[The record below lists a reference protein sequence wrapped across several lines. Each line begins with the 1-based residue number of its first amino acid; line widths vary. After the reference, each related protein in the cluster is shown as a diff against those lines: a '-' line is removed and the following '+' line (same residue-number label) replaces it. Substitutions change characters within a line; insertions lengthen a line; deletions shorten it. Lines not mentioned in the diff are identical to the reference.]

1 MIMNQKFIVRFCLA
15 AALLCG
21 PVFASAYAAPAKAD
35 SDQTP
40 GKTVTVRGVIYD
52 DQGQPLPG
60 ASVMVKGTTQ
70 GTVTDLDGRYSLNV
84 RPDQTLVVS
93 FIGMKDQEIPVN
105 GRTSINSALE
115 DAATTL
121 DDVVVVGYGAI
132 KKANLTG
139 AVDVVDSKAFE
150 NRVAANVDQMLLG
163 NMPAVE
169 IATIDGAPYRDVNNL
184 SGYQIRGTWNTLASS
199 SAAGDYFG
207 SLVLIDGVEG
217 DPASLN
223 PNDIESVS
231 VLKDAAAS
239 AIYGSRGAYGVMLIT
254 TKNAPKEEMV
264 TVSYSGN
271 YNFMTPTATPDLV
284 TDGELYTQ
292 IRAEAYY
299 GWYGKYANTANV
311 WPASTNLTTITAGYQ
326 DAEKQAAAV
335 GGVYTTNKGKYE
347 YYGNTDWWKAIFKD
361 HTASQIHNVSISG
374 NNGRVSYLLSGRM
387 YDYDGIYVGKS
398 DPYKKYNLRSK
409 VDIKITDWL
418 SIGENIEYAKDKV
431 DYGISSNGNG
441 MNAPQVRAK
450 TYGAPTWPIYNPDG
464 TFTKAGGFILSGL
477 VGDSYDPISYKRKG
491 KTKDVNAFRTSTS
504 LAAAFFDNTLRF
516 HADYTY
522 RTKDIVFETK
532 DTGIWYSDSVDPAT
546 GQAVMTFTQ
555 PDNGNP
561 AKNDM
566 YRQSIRRNTTSQDWS
581 VVNAYAEYE
590 NTFDRHWLKTMVGY
604 NYEKRNRMDEEI
616 KMYGLD
622 YWDADAANPWAYA
635 LGTIER
641 NGEAATG
648 YAQYWDGSKAKHW
661 RNAGVFFRVNY
672 AFDDRYLF
680 EFNGRYD
687 GSSVYVNQYQ
697 WGFFPSAS
705 AAWRVSQEHWWKV
718 NPKFISALKFRVSY
732 GVLGDCMS
740 AGAYNTEDTFNIDV
754 ASNRVINGASTYRVY
769 EVPDVTNY
777 QYTWSKL
784 KTFNVGADASF
795 FNNKLDVTYDY
806 FIRRNVDM
814 LTPGTEH
821 AAVYGQYGANSNLG
835 NNASMSTY
843 GWELTVRFNQPFMLA
858 GRPGHFGVHA
868 SISDHYAIV
877 DEYNGNES
885 GSIKP
890 FTYHVGQ
897 RLGDFYGLRSNG
909 LFKTQD
915 EIDNAFGQGKPYV
928 IADEDMRY
936 HSKQSD
942 IRVGDLWIKDL
953 NGDYKI
959 DFGNMQLDD
968 MGDLEI
974 IGNKWARYPFS
985 FGFDFDWAN
994 WYLSANFQGIIHQ
1007 DFIAYGG
1014 FMPFNLYANPYG
1026 PMTKWSV
1033 DKYAKFDENGNFINP
1048 DTAILPGLSQGHRLL
1063 RDHTQTNWNVKYADF
1078 PIDAYVYNAGYINLQ
1093 NLQFGYNLPRKLIS
1107 KVGMTAAKIYFSGE
1121 NLWNWSPFYKI
1132 FGRDFDITTLTYGGD
1147 DPTEALNWFNGYGFQ
1162 YPKLRTFSLGLNV
1175 TFGARSAKAANTGA
1189 NTAALT
1195 AALTAANAAADAANA
1210 AAAKAQ
1216 AEADALRAELAK
1228 ALKAKDDCEAAKDV
1242 KPMAVRRA
1250 EALHLEDIF
1259 FEINQSVIRDSEA
1272 HKVDNLV
1279 KVLKANPTAKVSI
1292 TGYADQGTGTE
1303 QRNYVLTKE
1312 RAEVVAEALKA
1323 AGIGPDRISTE
1334 YYGTEKDSSW
1344 TPENNRVAV
1353 CIVND

>member
-1 MIMNQKFIVRFCLA
+1 MIMNQTKFIVRLGV
-15 AALLCG
+15 ALMLLGGPLC
-21 PVFASAYAAPAKAD
+21 VSAYAAPTKAD
-35 SDQTP
+35 ADQNV

-70 GTVTDLDGRYSLNV
+70 GTVTDLDGRYSINV

-292 IRAEAYY
+292 VRAEAYY
-299 GWYGKYANTANV
+299 GWNRKYGNTANV

-326 DAEKQAAAV
+326 NAEKQAAAV
-335 GGVYTTNKGKYE
+335 GGVYTAANGKYE
-347 YYGNTDWWKAIFKD
+347 YYGNTDWWKAMYKD
-361 HTASQIHNVSISG
+361 RTSSQIHNVSVSG

-387 YDYDGIYVGKS
+387 YDYAGIYVGKS

-409 VDIKITDWL
+409 IDIKITDWL

-431 DYGISSNGNG
+431 DYGISANGNG

-450 TYGAPTWPIYNPDG
+450 TYGAPTWPVYNPDG
-464 TFTKAGGFILSGL
+464 TFTKAGAYILSGL
-477 VGDSYDPISYKRKG
+477 IGDAYDPISYKRKG
-491 KTKDVNAFRTSTS
+491 KTKDVDAFRTSTS
-504 LAAAFFDNTLRF
+504 LAASFFDNTLRF

-522 RTKDIVFETK
+522 RTKDIRFETK
-532 DTGIWYSDSVDPAT
+532 DTGVWYSDGVDPAT
-546 GQAVMTFTQ
+546 GKAIMTFSQEDT
-555 PDNGNP
+555 GNP
-561 AKNDM
+561 SKNDI
-566 YRQSIRRNTTSQDWS
+566 YRQSIRRNTTTQDWS
-581 VVNAYAEYE
+581 VINAYTEYE
-590 NTFDRHWLKTMVGY
+590 NTFDKHWLKAMVGY

-661 RNAGVFFRVNY
+661 RNAGVFFRLNY

-769 EVPDVTNY
+769 EVPDVTNF

-784 KTFNVGADASF
+784 KTFNVGVDASF

-806 FIRRNVDM
+806 FIRRNTDM

-821 AAVYGQYGANSNLG
+821 ASVYGQYGANSNLG

-843 GWELTVRFNQPFMLA
+843 GWELTVRFNQQFMLA
-858 GRPGHFGVHA
+858 SRPGHFGFHA

-890 FTYHVGQ
+890 FTYHAGQ
-897 RLGDFYGLRSNG
+897 RLGDVYGLRSNG
-909 LFKTQD
+909 LFKTQE

-936 HSKQSD
+936 HTKQSM
-942 IRVGDLWIKDL
+942 ILPGDLWIKDL
-953 NGDYKI
+953 NGDEKI

-974 IGNKWARYPFS
+974 VANKWPRFPFS

-994 WYLSANFQGIIHQ
+994 WYLSANFQGIIHH

-1026 PMTKWSV
+1026 PMTKWGL
-1033 DKYAKFDENGNFINP
+1033 DKYAKYDEKGNFINP

-1078 PIDAYVYNAGYINLQ
+1078 PIDKYIYNAGYINLQ
-1093 NLQFGYNLPRKLIS
+1093 NLQFGYNLPRNVIK
-1107 KVGMTAAKIYFSGE
+1107 KVGMTAARIYFSGE

-1147 DPTEALNWFNGYGFQ
+1147 DPTEALNWFNGYGWQ

-1175 TFGARSAKAANTGA
+1175 TFGAKSAKAANAGA

-1195 AALTAANAAADAANA
+1195 SALAAANAAADAANA
-1210 AAAKAQ
+1210 AADKAK

-1228 ALKAKDDCEAAKDV
+1228 ALKAKEDCENAP
-1242 KPMAVRRA
+1242 KPMAQRRA
-1250 EALHLEDIF
+1250 EALHLEDIY

-1272 HKVDNLV
+1272 YKVDKLV
-1279 KVLKANPTAKVSI
+1279 EVLKANPEAKVSI
-1292 TGYADQGTGTE
+1292 TGYADQGTGTSE
-1303 QRNYVLTKE
+1303 RNLVLTKE
-1312 RAEVVAEALKA
+1312 RAEVVAAALKA
-1323 AGIGPDRISTE
+1323 AGISPDRIHTE
-1334 YYGTEKDSSW
+1334 FYGTEKDSSW
-1344 TPENNRVAV
+1344 TPENNRLAV
-1353 CIVND
+1353 CIVNN

>member
-1 MIMNQKFIVRFCLA
+1 MNQTKLIVRFGV
-15 AALLCG
+15 ALLLLAG
-21 PVFASAYAAPAKAD
+21 PFAAVASAAPSKAD
-35 SDQTP
+35 SEQTP
-40 GKTVTVRGVIYD
+40 AKTVTVRGVVYD

-70 GTVTDLDGRYSLNV
+70 GTVTDLDGNYSLNV

-105 GRTSINSALE
+105 GRTSINTALE
-115 DAATTL
+115 TQATSL
-121 DDVVVVGYGAI
+121 DDVIVVGYGAI

-150 NRVAANVDQMLLG
+150 SRVAANVDQMLQG
-163 NMPAVE
+163 NMPNVSM
-169 IATIDGAPYRDVNNL
+169 ATIDGAPYRDVNNL

-254 TKNAPKEEMV
+254 TKNAPKEEVV
-264 TVSYSGN
+264 TVTYSGN
-271 YNFMTPTATPDLV
+271 YNFMTPTAQPDLV

-299 GWYGKYANTANV
+299 GWNRKYGNTANV

-335 GGVYTTNKGKYE
+335 GGVYTAKNGKYE
-347 YYGNTDWWKAIFKD
+347 YYGHTNWWDEMYKK
-361 HTASQIHNVSISG
+361 HTASQIHNISVSG
-374 NNGRVSYLLSGRM
+374 NNGRVSYLLSGRL

-409 VDIKITDWL
+409 IDIKITDWL
-418 SIGENIEYAKDKV
+418 SIGENLEYAYDQV
-431 DYGISSNGNG
+431 DYGISANGNG

-450 TYGAPTWPIYNPDG
+450 TYGAPTWPVYNPDG
-464 TFTKAGGFILSGL
+464 TFTKAGALILSGL
-477 VGDSYDPISYKRKG
+477 IGDAYDPISYKRKG

-504 LAAAFFDNTLRF
+504 LAASFFDNTLRL

-522 RTKDIVFETK
+522 RTKDILFETK
-532 DTGIWYSDSVDPAT
+532 DTGVWYSDGVDPAT
-546 GQAVMTFTQ
+546 GKAIMTFSQSDT
-555 PDNGNP
+555 GNP
-561 AKNDM
+561 EKNDI

-581 VVNAYAEYE
+581 VVNAYTEYE
-590 NTFDRHWLKTMVGY
+590 NTFDKHWLKAMVGY
-604 NYEKRNRMDEEI
+604 NYEQRNRMDEEI

-622 YWDADAANPWAYA
+622 YWDADAPNPWAYA

-641 NGEAATG
+641 NSTAATG
-648 YAQYWDGSKAKHW
+648 YAQYWDGSKMKRW
-661 RNAGVFFRVNY
+661 RNAGVFFRLNY
-672 AFDDRYLF
+672 AFDERYLL

-687 GSSVYVNQYQ
+687 GSSVYVNDYQ

-705 AAWRVSQEHWWKV
+705 AAWRVSQEHWWHV
-718 NPKFISALKFRVSY
+718 DPKWISALKFRVSY

-795 FNNKLDVTYDY
+795 FNNKLDITYDY
-806 FIRRNVDM
+806 FIRRNTEM
-814 LTPGTEH
+814 LTEGTEH
-821 AAVYGQYGANSNLG
+821 ASVYGQYGENSNLG
-835 NNASMSTY
+835 NNATMTTR
-843 GWELTVRFNQPFMLA
+843 GWELSVKFNQPFMMA
-858 GRPGHFGVHA
+858 GKPGRFGFHA
-868 SISDHYAIV
+868 SISDNYAIV

-885 GSIKP
+885 GSIKA
-890 FTYHVGQ
+890 FKYHAGQ
-897 RLGDFYGLRSNG
+897 RLGDVYGLRSNG

-936 HSKQSD
+936 HTKQAM
-942 IRVGDLWIKDL
+942 ILVGDLWIRDL
-953 NGDYKI
+953 NNDYKI

-968 MGDLEI
+968 MGDLDI
-974 IGNKWARYPFS
+974 VANKWPRFPFS
-985 FGFDFDWAN
+985 FGFDLDWGN
-994 WYLSANFQGIIHQ
+994 WYLSTNFQGIIHH

-1026 PMTKWSV
+1026 PMTKWGI
-1033 DKYAKFDENGNFINP
+1033 DKYAKYDEQGNFINP

-1078 PIDAYVYNAGYINLQ
+1078 PIDKYIYNAGYINLQ
-1093 NLQFGYNLPRKLIS
+1093 NLQFGYNIPRKVLK

-1121 NLWNWSPFYKI
+1121 NLWNWSPLYKV
-1132 FGRDFDITTLTYGGD
+1132 FGRDFDVTTLTYGGD
-1147 DPTEALNWFNGYGFQ
+1147 DPTEALNWFNGYGWQ

-1175 TFGARSAKAANTGA
+1175 TFGGRSKNAAVATTGIS
-1189 NTAALT
+1189 AATL
-1195 AALTAANAAADAANA
+1195 AAANAAAEAAQA

-1250 EALHLEDIF
+1250 EAIHVEDIY

-1272 HKVDNLV
+1272 PKVDNLV
-1279 KVLKANPTAKVSI
+1279 KVLKSNPTAKVSI

>member
-1 MIMNQKFIVRFCLA
+1 MIMNQTKFIVRLGV
-15 AALLCG
+15 ALMLLGGPLC
-21 PVFASAYAAPAKAD
+21 VSAYAAPTKAD
-35 SDQTP
+35 ADQNV

-70 GTVTDLDGRYSLNV
+70 GTVTDLDGRYSINV

-292 IRAEAYY
+292 VRAEAYY
-299 GWYGKYANTANV
+299 GWNRKYGNTANV

-326 DAEKQAAAV
+326 NAEKQAAAV
-335 GGVYTTNKGKYE
+335 GGVYTAANGKYE
-347 YYGNTDWWKAIFKD
+347 YYGNTDWWKAMYKD
-361 HTASQIHNVSISG
+361 RTSSQIHNVSVSG

-387 YDYDGIYVGKS
+387 YDYAGIYVGKS

-409 VDIKITDWL
+409 IDIKITDWL

-431 DYGISSNGNG
+431 DYGISANGNG

-450 TYGAPTWPIYNPDG
+450 TYGAPTWPVYNPDG
-464 TFTKAGGFILSGL
+464 TFTKAGAYILSGL
-477 VGDSYDPISYKRKG
+477 IGDAYDPISYKRKG
-491 KTKDVNAFRTSTS
+491 KTKDVDAFRTSTS
-504 LAAAFFDNTLRF
+504 LAASFFDNTLRF

-522 RTKDIVFETK
+522 RTKDIRFETK
-532 DTGIWYSDSVDPAT
+532 DTGVWYSDGVDPAT
-546 GQAVMTFTQ
+546 GKAIMTFSQEDT
-555 PDNGNP
+555 GNP
-561 AKNDM
+561 SKNDI
-566 YRQSIRRNTTSQDWS
+566 YRQSIRRNTTTQDWS
-581 VVNAYAEYE
+581 VINAYTEYE
-590 NTFDRHWLKTMVGY
+590 NTFDKHWLKAMVGY

-661 RNAGVFFRVNY
+661 RNAGVFFRLNY

-769 EVPDVTNY
+769 EVPDVTNF

-784 KTFNVGADASF
+784 KTFNVGVDASF

-806 FIRRNVDM
+806 FIRRNTDM

-821 AAVYGQYGANSNLG
+821 ASVYGQYGANSNLG

-843 GWELTVRFNQPFMLA
+843 GWELTVRFNQQFMLA
-858 GRPGHFGVHA
+858 SRPGHFGFHA

-890 FTYHVGQ
+890 FTYHAGQ
-897 RLGDFYGLRSNG
+897 RLGDVYGLRSNG
-909 LFKTQD
+909 LFKTQE

-936 HSKQSD
+936 HTKQSM
-942 IRVGDLWIKDL
+942 ILPGDLWIKDL
-953 NGDYKI
+953 NGDEKI

-974 IGNKWARYPFS
+974 VANKWPRFPFS

-994 WYLSANFQGIIHQ
+994 WYLSANFQGIIHH

-1026 PMTKWSV
+1026 PMTKWGL
-1033 DKYAKFDENGNFINP
+1033 DKYAKYDEKGNFINP

-1078 PIDAYVYNAGYINLQ
+1078 PIDKYIYNAGYINLQ
-1093 NLQFGYNLPRKLIS
+1093 NLQFGYNLPRNVIK
-1107 KVGMTAAKIYFSGE
+1107 KVGMTAARIYFSGE

-1147 DPTEALNWFNGYGFQ
+1147 DPTEALNWFNGYGWQ

-1175 TFGARSAKAANTGA
+1175 TFGAKSAKAANAGA

-1195 AALTAANAAADAANA
+1195 SALAAANAAADAANA
-1210 AAAKAQ
+1210 AADKAK

-1228 ALKAKDDCEAAKDV
+1228 ALKAKEDCENAP
-1242 KPMAVRRA
+1242 KPMAQRRA
-1250 EALHLEDIF
+1250 EALHLEDIY

-1272 HKVDNLV
+1272 YKVDKLV
-1279 KVLKANPTAKVSI
+1279 EVLKANPEAKVSI
-1292 TGYADQGTGTE
+1292 TGYADQGTGTSE
-1303 QRNYVLTKE
+1303 RNLVLTKE
-1312 RAEVVAEALKA
+1312 RAEVVAAALKA
-1323 AGIGPDRISTE
+1323 AGISPARIHTE
-1334 YYGTEKDSSW
+1334 FYGTEKDSSW
-1344 TPENNRVAV
+1344 TPENNRLAV
-1353 CIVND
+1353 CIVNN

>member
-1 MIMNQKFIVRFCLA
+1 MIKKLIHTGV
-15 AALLCG
+15 ALLLIG
-21 PVFASAYAAPAKAD
+21 ATLPAFARESTSSKD
-35 SDQTP
+35 VSQTQP
-40 GKTVTVRGVIYD
+40 QAGQTITVKGVVYD
-52 DQGQPLPG
+52 DQGEPLPG
-60 ASVMVKGTTQ
+60 AGVIVKGTTK
-70 GTVTDLDGRYSLNV
+70 GTVTDLDGSYELKVTPNQV
-84 RPDQTLVVS
+84 LVIS
-93 FIGMKDQEIPVN
+93 FVGFKDQEIPVN
-105 GRTSINSALE
+105 GRTRINATLASS
-115 DAATTL
+115 ATTL

-163 NMPAVE
+163 NMPNVS

-184 SGYQIRGTWNTLASS
+184 SGYQIRGVWNTLASS

-284 TDGELYTQ
+284 TDGELYTRV
-292 IRAEAYY
+292 RAEAYY
-299 GWYGKYANTANV
+299 GWYGKYAATANV
-311 WPASTNLTTITAGYQ
+311 WPAKTKLTDINAGYLNA
-326 DAEKQAAAV
+326 DKQAALV
-335 GGVYTTNKGKYE
+335 GGVYTTNKGVYE
-347 YYGNTDWWKAIFKD
+347 YYGNTDWWKAMFKD
-361 HTASQIHNVSISG
+361 HTASQIHNVSVSG
-374 NNGRVSYLLSGRM
+374 NNGKVSYLLSGRM

-418 SIGENIEYAKDKV
+418 SIGENIEYAKDNV
-431 DYGISSNGNG
+431 DYGISSTGDG
-441 MNAPQVRAK
+441 MNAPQARAK

-464 TFTKAGGFILSGL
+464 TFTKAGGYILSGL
-477 VGDSYDPISYKRKG
+477 IGDAYDPISYKRKG
-491 KTKDVNAFRTSTS
+491 KTKDVDAFRTSTS
-504 LAAAFFDNTLRF
+504 LTAAFFNNALRL

-522 RTKDIVFETK
+522 RTKNIVFETK
-532 DTGIWYSDSVDPAT
+532 DTGVWYSDGIDPAT
-546 GQAVMTFTQ
+546 GQAQMTFSQEDTGK
-555 PDNGNP
+555 PE
-561 AKNDM
+561 KNDI

-590 NTFDRHWLKTMVGY
+590 NTFDRHWLKGMVGY

-635 LGTIER
+635 LGTKER
-641 NGEAATG
+641 DGSAVTG

-661 RNAGVFFRVNY
+661 RNAGVFFRANY
-672 AFDDRYLF
+672 AFDDRYLL

-718 NPKFISALKFRVSY
+718 NPKWISALKFRVSY

-740 AGAYNTEDTFNIDV
+740 AGAYNTEDTFDIDV
-754 ASNRVINGASTYRVY
+754 ASNRVINGSSTYRVY
-769 EVPDVTNY
+769 EVPDVTNF

-795 FNNKLDVTYDY
+795 FNNRLDITYDY
-806 FIRRNVDM
+806 FIRRNTDM
-814 LTPGTEH
+814 LTEGTEH
-821 AAVYGQYGANSNLG
+821 ASVYGQYGDNSNLG

-843 GWELTVRFNQPFMLA
+843 GWELSVQFNQPFMLA
-858 GRPGHFGVHA
+858 SRPGHFGIHA
-868 SISDHYAIV
+868 SISDNYTIV

-885 GSIKP
+885 GSIRAFK
-890 FTYHVGQ
+890 YHAGQ
-897 RLGDFYGLRSNG
+897 HLGDVYGLRSNG

-915 EIDNAFGQGKPYV
+915 DIDNAFGPGKPYV
-928 IADEDMRY
+928 IADEDLRY
-936 HSKQSD
+936 HSKQTD
-942 IRVGDLWIKDL
+942 IRVGDIWIKDL
-953 NGDYKI
+953 NGDGKI
-959 DFGNMQLDD
+959 DLGNMQLDD

-974 IGNKWARYPFS
+974 IANKWPRLPFS
-985 FGFDFDWAN
+985 FGIDLDWAN
-994 WYLSANFQGIIHQ
+994 WYLSANFQGIIHH

-1026 PMTKWSV
+1026 PMTKWSL
-1033 DKYAKFDENGNFINP
+1033 DKYAKIDEDGTFLNP
-1048 DTAILPGLSQGHRLL
+1048 DTAILPVLSQGNRLM
-1063 RDHTQTNWNVKYADF
+1063 RDKTQTNWNVKYADI
-1078 PIDAYVYNAGYINLQ
+1078 PIDTYVYNAGYINLQ

-1107 KVGMTAAKIYFSGE
+1107 KIGMTAAKIYFSGE

-1132 FGRDFDITTLTYGGD
+1132 FGRDFDVTTLTYAGD
-1147 DPTEALNWFNGYGFQ
+1147 DPTEALNWFTGYGFQ

-1175 TFGARSAKAANTGA
+1175 TFGGKSNKSVSAAA
-1189 NTAALT
+1189 NTAAL
-1195 AALTAANAAADAANA
+1195 AAAISAANAAAETAKA
-1210 AAAKAQ
+1210 AAEKAQ
-1216 AEADALRAELAK
+1216 TEATALKAELAN
-1228 ALKAKDDCEAAKDV
+1228 ALKAKEDCENAP
-1242 KPMAVRRA
+1242 KPMSVRRA
-1250 EALHLEDIF
+1250 EALHVEDVY
-1259 FEINQSVIRDSEA
+1259 FELNQSVIRDTEKA
-1272 HKVDNLV
+1272 KVDNLV
-1279 KVLKANPTAKVSI
+1279 KVLNDNPDANVDI
-1292 TGYADQGTGTE
+1292 FGYADQATGTE
-1303 QRNYVLTKE
+1303 LRNLVLTKE
-1312 RAEVVAEALKA
+1312 RAEAVAAALKA
-1323 AGIGPDRISTE
+1323 AGIAPERIRTE
-1334 YYGTEKDSSW
+1334 FHGTEKDSSF
-1344 TPENNRVAV
+1344 TPENNRLAV
-1353 CIVND
+1353 CIVNN

>member
-1 MIMNQKFIVRFCLA
+1 MNQKFIVRFCLA

-21 PVFASAYAAPAKAD
+21 PVLASAYAAPVKAD
-35 SDQTP
+35 SDQNTSP
-40 GKTVTVRGVIYD
+40 QTITVRGTVYD
-52 DQGQPLPG
+52 DQGAPLPG
-60 ASVMVKGTTQ
+60 AGVMVKGTTQ
-70 GTVTDLDGRYSLNV
+70 GTVTDLDGNYEIRVKPN
-84 RPDQTLVVS
+84 QTLVITFV
-93 FIGMKDQEIPVN
+93 GMKDQEIPVG
-105 GRTSINSALE
+105 GRTSINAAL
-115 DAATTL
+115 DSQATTL

-150 NRVAANVDQMLLG
+150 NRVAANVDQMLQG
-163 NMPAVE
+163 NMPNVS

-254 TKNAPKEEMV
+254 TKNAPKDEMV
-264 TVSYSGN
+264 TVTYSGN

-284 TDGELYTQ
+284 TDGELYTRV
-292 IRAEAYY
+292 RAEAYY
-299 GWYGKYANTANV
+299 GWYGKYATTQYV
-311 WPASTNLTTITAGYQ
+311 WPAKTNLKDINAGYLNS
-326 DAEKQAAAV
+326 EKQAALV
-335 GGVYTTNKGKYE
+335 GGVYTTNKGVYE

-361 HTASQIHNVSISG
+361 HTASQIHNISVSG

-431 DYGISSNGNG
+431 DYGISATGDG
-441 MNAPQVRAK
+441 DPNAPQARAK

-464 TFTKAGGFILSGL
+464 TFTKAGGYILSGL
-477 VGDSYDPISYKRKG
+477 IGDAYDPISYKRKG

-504 LAAAFFDNTLRF
+504 LAASFFDNTLRL

-532 DTGIWYSDSVDPAT
+532 NTGIWYSDGVDPAT
-546 GQAVMTFTQ
+546 GEAIMTFSRT
-555 PDNGNP
+555 DSNNT
-561 AKNDM
+561 ANNDLFL
-566 YRQSIRRNTTSQDWS
+566 QHIIRNTTSQDWS

-590 NTFDRHWLKTMVGY
+590 NTFNKHWLKGMVGY
-604 NYEKRNRMDEEI
+604 NYEKRNRRDESI
-616 KMYGLD
+616 KKYGLD
-622 YWDADAANPWAYA
+622 YWDADADNPWTYA
-635 LGTIER
+635 VGTIEK
-641 NGEAATG
+641 
-648 YAQYWDGSKAKHW
+648 DGSITKYARYSQGTVKHW

-672 AFDDRYLF
+672 AFDDRYLL

-718 NPKFISALKFRVSY
+718 NPKLISALKFRVSY

-740 AGAYNTEDTFNIDV
+740 AGAYNTEDTFKIEDV
-754 ASNRVINGASTYRVY
+754 ANRVINGASSYRVY
-769 EVPDVTNY
+769 KVPDVTNY

-784 KTFNVGADASF
+784 KTFNVGVDASF
-795 FNNKLDVTYDY
+795 FNNKLDITYDY
-806 FIRRNVDM
+806 FVRRNTDM
-814 LTPGTEH
+814 LTEGTEH
-821 AAVYGQYGANSNLG
+821 TSVYGQYGENSNLG
-835 NNASMSTY
+835 NNATMSTY
-843 GWELTVRFNQPFMLA
+843 GWELTARFNQPFMLA
-858 GRPGHFGVHA
+858 GRPARFGFHA
-868 SISDHYAIV
+868 SIGDNYAIV

-885 GSIKP
+885 GSIKA
-890 FTYHVGQ
+890 FKYHAGQ
-897 RLGDFYGLRSNG
+897 RLGDVYGLRSNG
-909 LFKTQD
+909 LFKTQE

-974 IGNKWARYPFS
+974 VANKWPRFPFS
-985 FGFDFDWAN
+985 FGFDFEWAN
-994 WYLSANFQGIIHQ
+994 WYLSANFQGIIHH

-1014 FMPFNLYANPYG
+1014 FMPFNLYGNPYG
-1026 PMTKWSV
+1026 PMTKWGL

-1078 PIDAYVYNAGYINLQ
+1078 PIDKYIYNAGYVNLQ

-1107 KVGMTAAKIYFSGE
+1107 KIGMTAAKIYFSGE
-1121 NLWNWSPFYKI
+1121 NLWNWSPFYKT
-1132 FGRDFDITTLTYGGD
+1132 FGRDFDVTTITYAGD
-1147 DPTEALNWFNGYGFQ
+1147 DPTEALNWFTGYGFQ

-1175 TFGARSAKAANTGA
+1175 TFGARSAKAANA
-1189 NTAALT
+1189 DVNTAALT
-1195 AALTAANAAADAANA
+1195 SALAAANAAADAANA
-1210 AAAKAQ
+1210 AADKAK
-1216 AEADALRAELAK
+1216 AEADALKAELAK
-1228 ALKAKDDCEAAKDV
+1228 ALKAKEDCENAP

-1250 EALHLEDIF
+1250 EALHLEDIY

-1272 HKVDNLV
+1272 YKVDNLV
-1279 KVLKANPTAKVSI
+1279 KVLKANPEAKVSI
-1292 TGYADQGTGTE
+1292 TGYADQGTGTSE
-1303 QRNYVLTKE
+1303 RNLVLTKE
-1312 RAEVVAEALKA
+1312 RAEVVAAALKA
-1323 AGIGPDRISTE
+1323 AGIGPDRIRTE
-1334 YYGTEKDSSW
+1334 FYGTEKDSSW
-1344 TPENNRVAV
+1344 TPENNRLAV
-1353 CIVND
+1353 CIVNN